1 MVRVYTDMTGDLFHY
16 GHVNALRQCK
26 EYGDVL
32 IVGVHSNK
40 SVESYK
46 RTPIMNMDERI
57 KVIEACKYVDEI
69 VREAPTVITEEYI
82 KKHNID
88 IVCIT
93 DTRPD
98 EQNRE
103 FYSIPM
109 DLGIVKT
116 FKYTNTISTTDIIKK
131 IKNMY

>member
-1 MVRVYTDMTGDLFHY
+1 MLNIDD
-16 GHVNALRQCK
+16 
-26 EYGDVL
+26 
-32 IVGVHSNK
+32 INK
-40 SVESYK
+40 LPFIGS
-46 RTPIMNMDERI
+46 RI
-57 KVIEACKYVDEI
+57 
-69 VREAPTVITEEYI
+69 I